1 MFNELF
7 YENIPTML
15 FEDDRNHMFYS
26 IENRSPF
33 LDTKLVEFATKLP
46 KEYLFNLGFGK
57 YILRESYK
65 KDIDNEI
72 IFNKVKNGF
81 NFNLSN
87 LIHNKKNSHSLNY
100 LLSDPK
106 NPIFEIINF
115 TKIKKIREKKFLLN
129 SEAKFLFGIINLAI
143 FLN

>member
-1 MFNELF
+1 
-7 YENIPTML
+7 ML

-65 KDIDNEI
+65 KDIDKEI
-72 IFNKVKNGF
+72 IFNKVKKV
-81 NFNLSN
+81 
-87 LIHNKKNSHSLNY
+87 LILTCQ
-100 LLSDPK
+100 
-106 NPIFEIINF
+106 I
-115 TKIKKIREKKFLLN
+115 
-129 SEAKFLFGIINLAI
+129 
-143 FLN
+143 